1 MSDSGEIFA
10 YINNDSIT
18 TNFNHFAIQLAA
30 DCWIPKNTI
39 KVNLCTDTKGKN
51 PVFSLNVPTLN
62 YVFYDA
68 NESDTYKP
76 AVNFSQIFKRINDEF
91 NIKSISLST
100 TDNFRKYMNKIR
112 GTDTT
117 TDADAAIT
125 IFVKNMVLHEA
136 DTIPLFHP
144 NIRMKIYG
152 DSDTDNDKLDSP
164 SIRKI
169 GSIIQYS

>member
-1 MSDSGEIFA
+1 M
-10 YINNDSIT
+10 
-18 TNFNHFAIQLAA
+18 FNHLFFVIYSKLLHNFIQYN
-30 DCWIPKNTI
+30 KR
-39 KVNLCTDTKGKN
+39 K
-51 PVFSLNVPTLN
+51 
-62 YVFYDA
+62 
-68 NESDTYKP
+68 EE
-76 AVNFSQIFKRINDEF
+76 RINDEF

-152 DSDTDNDKLDSP
+152 DSDTDDDKLDSP